1 MPVASPKEKT
11 NKKIQPP
18 YNLILLDDNDHS
30 DKYVINLCQIVFG
43 YPVEKGIQIAK
54 EVHAQ
59 KRVIIYSGSLEVVE
73 FKQEQVHAFGPD
85 PLIQRSQGSM
95 TAVIEKAV

>member
-1 MPVASPKEKT
+1 
-11 NKKIQPP
+11 
-18 YNLILLDDNDHS
+18 
-30 DKYVINLCQIVFG
+30 VINLCQIVFG

-95 TAVIEKAV
+95 TAVIGKAV